1 MIEDKSPYGLQIN
14 NKACIQ
20 TISLDV
26 LEKWKSV
33 LRNAERQLIELLL
46 TEAKVVSRAVEDKFE
61 RKLREMFTERNKVK

>member
-1 MIEDKSPYGLQIN
+1 MYSNYSNYSYIDYFLQ
-14 NKACIQ
+14 
-20 TISLDV
+20 
-26 LEKWKSV
+26 KWKSV